1 MDAQR
6 LKPINLPTWINSYH
20 LKMTFTLLDL
30 LTDDTLD
37 HALQWCRQQRHDWPV
52 HDAVWTI
59 SLQWNQEKPRLRGSL
74 LTGNYRFEPV
84 KVVKSDLGKVSWIWH
99 ARDAIV
105 LKAITTALQ
114 PRIDHALSKQCT
126 HLKGHGSIPRT
137 IQSAADASKV
147 YPLVFKSDVKGFYE
161 SINHDILLRQLE
173 ALCPCPLFMKLIRD
187 FLEHTEEYGG
197 LYNTLTQ
204 GISKSCPLSPL
215 LGAIY
220 LTPLDKAMEALPVK
234 YIRFMDDWIV
244 FAKTRWHLR
253 KAIKITN
260 QILADLKLLKHPDK
274 TWIGRVAKTFDF
286 CGFRFS
292 PESVVALAKAT
303 QEKFTST
310 ICKLYEQGQ
319 DGKVEVEKYIGH
331 FNSWVNG
338 CVRRGIGARRR
349 REWGDS
355 VCRSFLNPS
364 LGPSKPK
371 QPRHPV

>member
-234 YIRFMDDWIV
+234 YIRFM
-244 FAKTRWHLR
+244 
-253 KAIKITN
+253 
-260 QILADLKLLKHPDK
+260 
-274 TWIGRVAKTFDF
+274 
-286 CGFRFS
+286 
-292 PESVVALAKAT
+292 EM
-303 QEKFTST
+303 
-310 ICKLYEQGQ
+310 
-319 DGKVEVEKYIGH
+319 
-331 FNSWVNG
+331 
-338 CVRRGIGARRR
+338 
-349 REWGDS
+349 
-355 VCRSFLNPS
+355 
-364 LGPSKPK
+364 
-371 QPRHPV
+371 